1 MEEMK
6 TKLKDMI
13 IEELHLED
21 LSAGSIDD
29 DAPLF
34 GEGLGLDS
42 LDALQLAVAVEE
54 HFGVRIKDE
63 SEGRSAFTSVTS
75 LAEFIA
81 KGQNTPSTMAN

>member
-21 LSAGSIDD
+21 LNPGNIDD

-54 HFGVRIKDE
+54 HFGVRINDE
-63 SEGRSAFTSVTS
+63 TEGRSAFSSVAA
-75 LAEFIA
+75 LAKFIA
-81 KGQNTPSTMAN
+81 KGQRNQPSTAN